1 MAVRTGSTGN
11 NVGPNKLIVD
21 IHQDKGVKPLVVNLL
36 TPCLSWRSD
45 GDVFPVYGTKNMR

>member
-45 GDVFPVYGTKNMR
+45 GDVFPVYGTKNMG